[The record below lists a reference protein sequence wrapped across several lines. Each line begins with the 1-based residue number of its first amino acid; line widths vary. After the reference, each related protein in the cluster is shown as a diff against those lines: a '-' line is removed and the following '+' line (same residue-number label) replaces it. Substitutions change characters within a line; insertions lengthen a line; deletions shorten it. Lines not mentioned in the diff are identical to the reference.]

1 VPRRRGGQRE
11 RLIDACVEVV
21 GQRGFEEAR
30 ILDICLLA
38 HSSAATFYEI
48 FGTKEGCVDAVVASR
63 AAQLLALAK
72 EAFDDTAGPWGTRI
86 QAALG
91 RLLEELSTDEPL
103 ARLLLVEFQHVGPAA
118 TERLAV
124 LTEEAK
130 QLFALPEPSA
140 SPPLPSNGSVV
151 VGMVLYPIGD
161 YVARGRTHELPELA
175 PVLAYFL
182 TLFLVGADEALELAR
197 ANGGPPDA
205 LPSNGQPPDGSP
217 LR

>member
-1 VPRRRGGQRE
+1 MIPRE

-21 GQRGFEEAR
+21 GHRGFEEAR

-38 HSSAATFYEI
+38 RSSAATFYEI

-63 AAQLLALAK
+63 AAQLLTLAK
-72 EAFDDTAGPWGTRI
+72 EAFDRTGGPWGVKV
-86 QAALG
+86 QAALR
-91 RLLEELSTDEPL
+91 RLLEELSTNEPL

-124 LTEEAK
+124 LAEEAK
-130 QLFALPEPSA
+130 RLFAPTEPSA
-140 SPPLPSNGSVV
+140 LPSAASNQSVV

-161 YVARGRTHELPELA
+161 YVTRGRTHELPELA

-182 TLFLVGADEALELAR
+182 TLFLIGADEAFELAQ
-197 ANGGPPDA
+197 ANGGPPDGLSPNG
-205 LPSNGQPPDGSP
+205 LPF
-217 LR
+217 R

>member
-1 VPRRRGGQRE
+1 MPRHPGDGPRE

-21 GQRGFEEAR
+21 GHRGFEEAR

-72 EAFDDTAGPWGTRI
+72 EAFDRAAGPWGVKV
-86 QAALG
+86 QAAL
-91 RLLEELSTDEPL
+91 RRVLEDLSTNEPL
-103 ARLLLVEFQHVGPAA
+103 ARLLLVEFQHAGPAA

-124 LTEEAK
+124 IAEEAK
-130 QLFALPEPSA
+130 RLFALPEPSA
-140 SPPLPSNGSVV
+140 PPPAPSNQSVV

-161 YVARGRTHELPELA
+161 YVARGRTHELAELA

-182 TLFLVGADEALELAR
+182 TLFLIGPDEALELAQ
-197 ANGGPPDA
+197 ANGGPPGGRS
-205 LPSNGQPPDGSP
+205 PNGAPF
-217 LR
+217 R